1 MKRKGND
8 SWRNFEKQI
17 GMKRTGN
24 LFGPKKNF
32 GRVPTEILVQRM
44 SATPSGRMKKF
55 EPMDTRDFIPFA
67 AFYDELNI
75 ENIKAACEEF
85 YHESTNSC
93 DILASDRGP
102 SCTNMEQ
109 LKGKKVFLVRFVPT
123 STTSSLGRN
132 NKNLTQV
139 DIKEQSGP
147 SKSTFPK
154 SVSIGDLLNAGK
166 LIKPVEQH
174 QEQIQL
180 EDFDLGSGSWVK
192 KESITFTI
200 DCQKFASG
208 GFCDAFYAY
217 STHPQLP
224 SSKLVLKE
232 YKADTIKTIETS
244 MNMTAEEHTRK
255 QVQLHTVARN
265 LAYQSSKR
273 LPKEFGKA
281 FQYNKIYYGVK
292 NGIPVTIEE
301 FVPGCFKK
309 YVNNDGTC
317 LLQIQSDKEDEEI
330 FLKAEC
336 LSHFTYDHSGKQL
349 MLLDLQGTGYNLYDP
364 EIATAELKD
373 GNEIYFC
380 AGNTTYMGIQK
391 FLSEHIC
398 NRFCN
403 MLSFTT

>member
-1 MKRKGND
+1 
-8 SWRNFEKQI
+8 
-17 GMKRTGN
+17 
-24 LFGPKKNF
+24 
-32 GRVPTEILVQRM
+32 
-44 SATPSGRMKKF
+44 
-55 EPMDTRDFIPFA
+55 
-67 AFYDELNI
+67 
-75 ENIKAACEEF
+75 
-85 YHESTNSC
+85 
-93 DILASDRGP
+93 
-102 SCTNMEQ
+102 MEQ

-139 DIKEQSGP
+139 DLKEQSGP

-208 GFCDAFYAY
+208 GFRDAFYAY

-244 MNMTAEEHTRK
+244 MNMTAEEHTCK

-265 LAYQSSKR
+265 RLTSSAR
-273 LPKEFGKA
+273 G
-281 FQYNKIYYGVK
+281 FQKNLVK
-292 NGIPVTIEE
+292 
-301 FVPGCFKK
+301 
-309 YVNNDGTC
+309 
-317 LLQIQSDKEDEEI
+317 
-330 FLKAEC
+330 
-336 LSHFTYDHSGKQL
+336 HFSITRSI
-349 MLLDLQGTGYNLYDP
+349 MV
-364 EIATAELKD
+364 
-373 GNEIYFC
+373 
-380 AGNTTYMGIQK
+380 
-391 FLSEHIC
+391 
-398 NRFCN
+398 
-403 MLSFTT
+403 

>member
-8 SWRNFEKQI
+8 SWRNLEKTL
-17 GMKRTGN
+17 GLKRVGN
-24 LFGPKKNF
+24 LFGPKKTF
-32 GRVPTEILVQRM
+32 GRVPTDILVQRM

-75 ENIKAACEEF
+75 ENIKTACEEF
-85 YHESTNSC
+85 YHELPHSC

-102 SCTNMEQ
+102 SCTNMDQ
-109 LKGKKVFLVRFVPT
+109 LKGRKVFLVRFVPT
-123 STTSSLGRN
+123 NSESSLGRS
-132 NKNLTQV
+132 NKDLAQV
-139 DIKEQSGP
+139 RPKEQFDP

-166 LIKPVEQH
+166 LIKPVQQH

-180 EDFDLGSGSWVK
+180 EDFDLGSGSWIK
-192 KESITFTI
+192 KESITFTL
-200 DCQKFASG
+200 DCQNFASG
-208 GFCDAFYAY
+208 GFREAFYAY
-217 STHPQLP
+217 STHPKLP

-232 YKADTIKTIETS
+232 YKAETIKTIESS

-255 QVQLHTVARN
+255 QVQMHTVARN
-265 LAYQSSKR
+265 LAYQFGKR
-273 LPKEFGKA
+273 CPREFGKT

-292 NGIPVTIEE
+292 QGIPVTIEE

-317 LLQIQSDKEDEEI
+317 LLQTQSDNKDKEI

-336 LSHFTYDHSGKQL
+336 LSHFTYDHLGRKL
-349 MLLDLQGTGYNLYDP
+349 MLLDLQGTEYNLYDP

-373 GNEIYFC
+373 GDEIYFC
-380 AGNTTYMGIQK
+380 AGNTTFLGIQD
-391 FLSEHIC
+391 FLTEHIC
-398 NRFCN
+398 NHFCN
-403 MLSFTT
+403 MLTLTT